1 MAGGDRGGKGGE
13 GGGQATCVPSGRA
26 ALAVKASLAA
36 RGRFG
41 GGEGK
46 EDADEI
52 VNGGGTK
59 ITEKLCTACGEERE
73 EAGFSKKQWRKRS
86 ATGRCKAC
94 TVHEGNPTGRSGGGT
109 GKLTSPRGSLGYS
122 HDDGPG
128 GMGDGEGDGDGVG
141 GTRKGVFAKTTPPSW
156 GRGNGSIR
164 GSSGESRRGGSQGGE
179 LGVISL
185 NGFHLP
191 TDWKVEFR
199 LRKGGNKAGGMDRIF
214 LSPCGQKTCRTLP
227 EVQRWMETVG
237 AKVDG
242 QWMKQRPSKQK
253 SPKQSPKT
261 KKGAKGQVGGS
272 PRFAKSSSSSS
283 SSPSPKRPWGDSVK
297 SPKRP
302 WATGSKAKPVE
313 GRRSDSTNEDDWVQY
328 YSQTEAGRRCGINVG
343 SVSQVVSGKQA
354 KAGGYVFRYA
364 RHTSGDE
371 AGSTEERRCLKCHAI
386 DHDQRTCPVLGKG
399 KGGTEVCISVEE
411 AGKREAHAR
420 GDNARR
426 AFPAGR
432 EAAL

>member
-199 LRKGGNKAGGMDRIF
+199 LRKGGNKAGVTDRIF
-214 LSPCGQKTCRTLP
+214 LSPCGRKTCRTLP
-227 EVQRWMETVG
+227 DVQRWMEKKKRKREKGEAKKKDPELKACNCDG
-237 AKVDG
+237 ACGGCDG
-242 QWMKQRPSKQK
+242 TQGKGCGVAIAECAIKQRVRKCNGCLSR
-253 SPKQSPKT
+253 T
-261 KKGAKGQVGGS
+261 KKKARKT
-272 PRFAKSSSSSS
+272 R
-283 SSPSPKRPWGDSVK
+283 PS
-297 SPKRP
+297 
-302 WATGSKAKPVE
+302 
-313 GRRSDSTNEDDWVQY
+313 
-328 YSQTEAGRRCGINVG
+328 
-343 SVSQVVSGKQA
+343 
-354 KAGGYVFRYA
+354 
-364 RHTSGDE
+364 
-371 AGSTEERRCLKCHAI
+371 
-386 DHDQRTCPVLGKG
+386 
-399 KGGTEVCISVEE
+399 
-411 AGKREAHAR
+411 
-420 GDNARR
+420 
-426 AFPAGR
+426 
-432 EAAL
+432 